1 MDTVSQ
7 IMTRQVVTV
16 DLDTEIAVI
25 KNAFDRHKFHHVV
38 VVHAG
43 KAVGVIS
50 DRDLLRTI
58 SPFVGK
64 LAERKIDYLTMQK
77 KAHQVMTRG
86 IVSASPDDAVSDAAC
101 TMFKHQISCLPVL
114 NEGAECVGIIT
125 LNDVLRWL
133 LDRHYEGGAS
143 ACQAA

>member
-1 MDTVSQ
+1 METVAH

-16 DLDTEIAVI
+16 DMDTEVAVI

-38 VVHAG
+38 VVDEG

-64 LAERKIDYLTMQK
+64 LAERKIDFLTMQK
-77 KAHQVMTRG
+77 KAHQVMTRA

-101 TMFKHQISCLPVL
+101 KMFKHHISCLPIL
-114 NEGAECVGIIT
+114 NDDEECIGIIT
-125 LNDVLRWL
+125 LHDVLRWL

-143 ACQAA
+143 ACKAA